1 MTSRKKWTDFAAK
14 ATVQPAL
21 FEPDAI
27 DGAQPKRRRPGSC
40 KRIEPREVDITRV
53 IIDGL
58 RRHPA
63 VCRIDRL
70 NTGAGRLMQHGKPG
84 RFVRFGF
91 VGQPDISGVSVDGR
105 VIAIEVKRRTTR
117 KNLSEAQRVYLDQV
131 QKAGGLAG
139 VATCYAEAVAIV
151 EGRSS

>member
-1 MTSRKKWTDFAAK
+1 MIRSRKKWTDCAANV
-14 ATVQPAL
+14 AIQPAL
-21 FEPDAI
+21 FELAAMDT
-27 DGAQPKRRRPGSC
+27 AQPKRRRPGSC

-63 VCRIDRL
+63 VCRIDRS

-84 RFVRFGF
+84 RFIRFGF
-91 VGQPDISGVSVDGR
+91 VGQSDISGVSVDGR

-117 KNLSEAQRVYLDQV
+117 KNLSAEQRAYLDQV
-131 QKAGGLAG
+131 KKAGGLAG

-151 EGRSS
+151 EGR